1 MSSGNF
7 SNFQNNFRFFCK
19 VWILVHVDAAGYV
32 TGRSVADLG
41 LGLFV
46 FDELNSHGLF
56 SNCYVVVNGYD
67 YALFAGL
74 LELLLFFWASRF
86 SCQSRNSSTSCLLH
100 IFRCSFVTLCCTVQL
115 VSLLILTI
123 QSFVVSFILI
133 LYHMFRECQ
142 GVFLFF
148 LLLFGW
154 LCLCCF
160 ILPDK
165 VRQGDGVHYIGVLSD
180 HDRSLPQPSALLT
193 LSLYYIYRQNQGGV
207 NSFFWKFL
215 GFVVNCCVVKTYVA
229 AGPPRQP

>member
-74 LELLLFFWASRF
+74 LELLPFFWASRF
-86 SCQSRNSSTSCLLH
+86 SCQSRNSSTSFLLH

-165 VRQGDGVHYIGVLSD
+165 VRQGQSPACSCGSLRAGDIRGLLLSPVLLYHYTIFIVKIKGVSIVFFE
-180 HDRSLPQPSALLT
+180 
-193 LSLYYIYRQNQGGV
+193 
-207 NSFFWKFL
+207 SF
-215 GFVVNCCVVKTYVA
+215 
-229 AGPPRQP
+229 

>member
-1 MSSGNF
+1 MSRGNLINIYR
-7 SNFQNNFRFFCK
+7 NFISFRCVCFFK
-19 VWILVHVDAAGYV
+19 DIDRTPDSTTV
-32 TGRSVADLG
+32 TGITHHVSGFLVSYKSALYISHV
-41 LGLFV
+41 V
-46 FDELNSHGLF
+46 FFNSHSLF

-74 LELLLFFWASRF
+74 LELLPFFWASRF

-154 LCLCCF
+154 LCPLCP
-160 ILPDK
+160 IRSDK
-165 VRQGDGVHYIGVLSD
+165 VRQGQSPACSCGSLRAGDIRGLLLSPVLLYHYTIFIVKIKGVSIVFFE
-180 HDRSLPQPSALLT
+180 
-193 LSLYYIYRQNQGGV
+193 
-207 NSFFWKFL
+207 SF
-215 GFVVNCCVVKTYVA
+215 
-229 AGPPRQP
+229 